1 MAVAGALP
9 LALTGCAS
17 GPPAPPAPAPSASAA
32 PTTSPGPAP
41 VVVLDPGHDGGNAG
55 HAREISRPV
64 PDGRGG
70 TKACNTTGTE
80 TDAGY
85 PEHAFTFDVA
95 QRAAQRLEAAGV
107 RVILT
112 RLDDT
117 GVGPCVDERGRAGE
131 RAGATAVVSIHADG
145 ARPDGHG
152 FHVALAGPPL
162 NTAQGAPAY
171 ALATA
176 LRDGLHAAG
185 FPPSDY
191 TGRDGI
197 VERPDLAG
205 SISRRARRRWW
216 NARTC
221 AMRPRRGS
229 SPPPTGGSATPTRSP
244 PACWRSSGGES
255 HLGGAGL
262 GLLLLGEPIGHL
274 LGLALDQPAHDQAR
288 DDRRCE
294 PDVGEPA
301 QPGLGDDAE

>member
-1 MAVAGALP
+1 MRSRDVRRMALAGAVP

-205 SISRRARRRWW
+205 LNLSTRPAALVECANMRNAAEARVV
-216 NARTC
+216 A
-221 AMRPRRGS
+221 
-229 SPPPTGGSATPTRSP
+229 SPDGRQRYADAIAAGVLVF
-244 PACWRSSGGES
+244 
-255 HLGGAGL
+255 LG
-262 GLLLLGEPIGHL
+262 
-274 LGLALDQPAHDQAR
+274 R
-288 DDRRCE
+288 
-294 PDVGEPA
+294 
-301 QPGLGDDAE
+301 